1 MPDWFSP
8 RLAAFIAVVFGG
20 GLAATSIMLLQQF
33 VYSDEFIIPA
43 VCFRIDFLAGTG
55 S

>member
-20 GLAATSIMLLQQF
+20 GFAVTSIMLLQQL
-33 VYSDEFIIPA
+33 VGSDVFIIAA

-55 S
+55 Y